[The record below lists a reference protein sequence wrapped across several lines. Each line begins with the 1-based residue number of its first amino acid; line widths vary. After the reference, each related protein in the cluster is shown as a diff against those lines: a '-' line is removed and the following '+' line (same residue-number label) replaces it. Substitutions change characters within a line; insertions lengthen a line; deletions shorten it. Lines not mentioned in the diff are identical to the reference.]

1 MADTAQLEQFNE
13 EVIGLPVYRAGPETA
28 PLIGVPELPPHY
40 LPRPDDLTVLK
51 LTLLSYANK
60 VAITSTTLLS
70 RVQGMGGI
78 GKSVL
83 AAAIAWD
90 DEVRRAFPDGI
101 IWVSL
106 GRKPTI
112 LVRQMQ
118 VARALGAYD
127 HVYEHV
133 QDAHNSLTKLL
144 QDKVCMLIL
153 DDVCHLEHVQAFDV
167 LGPRCRMLITT
178 RDATLVRGMVS
189 ADHRLDV
196 LSDDQALRLLALW
209 AAQPFDTIPTSA
221 YDVVRMCAN
230 LPMALSIT
238 GAMIRDN
245 PNPWSSALH
254 KLRHVDLEKL
264 EHQFADSPYPGL
276 LRAIH
281 VSVDSLDVDTRKQ
294 YLSLAVFPKDTPIPV
309 SVIQTFWNHEGL
321 RDEETLDTLD
331 MLIGRSLLQL
341 DALERVSFHD
351 LQFEYISKQAQDVP
365 RFHAHLLDAYCQ
377 HIAALSGEPFTP
389 ASWALLPA
397 HESYMW
403 QYVSYHLI
411 EAGMEE
417 ELYALLLDFA
427 WMRAKLYATDVSNLI
442 LEYDCAIAHLTGPS
456 AKAEKVHAKSGTT
469 HGKAE
474 KKATVDR
481 GHLREVL
488 LLVWNAL
495 RLSSQALAR
504 DKTQL
509 AGQLIGRLLSYEKP
523 EIQTLLQQSKAL
535 ALYAMGADNTHPAQH
550 WLCPCTASLA
560 PPAASS
566 LLLTLESL
574 SESVLCVAMTP
585 DNRCAVVASDDG
597 SLSVWDVETERII
610 AVLEGDAHAVCAVAL
625 FADGKRVV
633 SASTNTLKMWDVESK
648 QVIACFD
655 VDSPILNCGI
665 APDGVT
671 IVVGDQ
677 SGRMHFLQ
685 HHSV

>member
-1 MADTAQLEQFNE
+1 MVDRAQFEQFDE
-13 EVIGLPVYRAGPETA
+13 EVIGLPVYRAGTKTA

-51 LTLLSYANK
+51 LALLSYANK
-60 VAITSTTLLS
+60 VAITSTTVLS

-90 DEVRRAFPDGI
+90 DEIRCAFPDGI
-101 IWVSL
+101 MWVSL

-118 VARALGAYD
+118 VARALGAYE
-127 HVYEHV
+127 HVYENV
-133 QDAHNSLTKLL
+133 QEAHDNLSKLL

-153 DDVCHLEHVQAFDV
+153 DDVCNLEHVQAFDV

-209 AAQPFDTIPTSA
+209 AAQPFDALPTSA
-221 YDVVRMCAN
+221 YDVVRMCTN
-230 LPMALSIT
+230 LPMALAIT
-238 GAMIRDN
+238 GAMIRDS

-254 KLRHVDLEKL
+254 KLHHVDLEKL
-264 EHQFADSPYPGL
+264 EHQFADYPYPGL

-281 VSVDSLDVDTRKQ
+281 VSVDSLDADVRKR

-309 SVIQTFWNHEGL
+309 SVIQTFWKHDGL
-321 RDEETLDTLD
+321 SDEETLDILD
-331 MLIGRSLLQL
+331 MLVGRSLLQL

-351 LQFEYISKQAQDVP
+351 LQFEYVSKQARDVP
-365 RFHAHLLDAYCQ
+365 SLHTHLLDA
-377 HIAALSGEPFTP
+377 HRERIASSSGEPFTP
-389 ASWALLPA
+389 TSWALLPV

-411 EAGMEE
+411 EASMEE

-427 WMRAKLYATDVSNLI
+427 WMRAKLYATDVSKLI
-442 LEYDCAIAHLTGPS
+442 LAYDFALAHLTEPS
-456 AKAEKVHAKSGTT
+456 AKAEKMHTKGHPAR
-469 HGKAE
+469 GKVD
-474 KKATVDR
+474 KKATADR

-488 LLVWNAL
+488 SLVRNAL

-509 AGQLIGRLLSYEKP
+509 AGQLVGRLLSYEKP
-523 EIQTLLQQSKAL
+523 EIQALIQQSKAL
-535 ALYAMGADNTHPAQH
+535 ALHTTGTEATPHHH

-574 SESVLCVAMTP
+574 SESVSCVAMTP
-585 DNRCAVVASDDG
+585 DNRRAVVASDDG
-597 SLSVWDVETERII
+597 SLSVWDVETERIV
-610 AVLEGDAHAVCAVAL
+610 AVLEGNTHAACAVAL

-633 SASTNTLKMWDVESK
+633 SASTNTLKVWDVESK
-648 QVIACFD
+648 QIIACFD

-677 SGRMHFLQ
+677 AGRMHFLH
-685 HHSV
+685 HHSE